1 MITTSYLLLGLS
13 ILRVIGN
20 YKYIFYD
27 KYLAQL
33 QLHISNSRVYLKKKK
48 KKILILEIKNQGKV
62 IAVCRE
68 CF

>member
-1 MITTSYLLLGLS
+1 MINIWPNFNYIFLILES
-13 ILRVIGN
+13 IL
-20 YKYIFYD
+20 K
-27 KYLAQL
+27 KKKK
-33 QLHISNSRVYLKKKK
+33 KKKK